1 METVSFRYGA
11 SIMENEDQ
19 EMYGNCFT
27 LQSIDGDSVTFLCQ
41 GEEEMVQI
49 IHKIQEQIRMVEK
62 KTYEKYSALQN
73 LNQASDSFI
82 KKVIR
87 FDLMPEILVLG
98 TE

>member
-1 METVSFRYGA
+1 
-11 SIMENEDQ
+11 
-19 EMYGNCFT
+19 
-27 LQSIDGDSVTFLCQ
+27 
-41 GEEEMVQI
+41 
-49 IHKIQEQIRMVEK
+49 MVEK

-73 LNQASDSFI
+73 VNLATDSFI